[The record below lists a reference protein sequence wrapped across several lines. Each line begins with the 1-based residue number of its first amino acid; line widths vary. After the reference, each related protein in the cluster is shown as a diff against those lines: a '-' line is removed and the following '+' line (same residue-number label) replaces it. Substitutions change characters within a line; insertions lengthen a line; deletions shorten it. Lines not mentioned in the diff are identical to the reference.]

1 MRPAALKRAALLALL
16 QLWLAT
22 ATTSVAQEQTLN
34 FFEAV
39 RGSLEPGAQ
48 ESWRFSAPRG
58 SMISLVARALN
69 DRLDPRLDV
78 HDADG
83 ALIASNDDVDWPA
96 NRNAV
101 IEALSLPASGD
112 FSVRVSGVGNSSG
125 NYELLLLQGWSD
137 LAWDEDFN
145 DADAWQAS
153 TIAADTY
160 LGEGRAV
167 IVLEPPVEAVT
178 ITRALELPTESFSL
192 HADITEVAGNRGWRL
207 GLVSHWQS
215 RDEWARYSVDD
226 QGRWQFLVNS
236 TEGLKVLRGWTEH
249 PAIRAGEDLASLGL
263 AYYGGSVELFYN
275 RKSLGR
281 ITKGLPASPGRIG
294 LYVGTGN
301 QPDAQLTAWFSG
313 LRLTTPVTTAA
324 GGLTPAQLPGKEY
337 LTILRNLQRQRIVPG
352 AGELSMLVPESYV
365 ITNRAGVST
374 IRLGGEQQFS
384 HFVLGASFVA
394 ELSSNKLVAG
404 CGLVLVASDEFS
416 YSLAWLDNTGSAGL
430 SRREGD
436 VFAPGPAR
444 AGLPVGNSPH
454 QLLVV
459 ADGERLLFFADQYFV
474 GQQPTAVSAGT
485 VGNAAL
491 SFGNLTATCR
501 FSDTWLWRW
510 PEE

>member
-1 MRPAALKRAALLALL
+1 MHPAALKHVALLALL

-22 ATTSVAQEQTLN
+22 TTISVAQEQTLN

-39 RGSLEPGAQ
+39 QGSLEPGAQ

-78 HDADG
+78 HDNEG
-83 ALIASNDDVDWPA
+83 VLIASNDDVDWPA
-96 NRNAV
+96 NTSAV

-112 FSVRVSGVGNSSG
+112 YSVRVSGVGNSAG

-137 LAWDEDFN
+137 LVWDEDFN

-167 IVLEPPVEAVT
+167 LVLEPPVEAVT
-178 ITRALELPTESFSL
+178 ITRALELPPEGFAL
-192 HADITEVAGNRGWRL
+192 YADITEVAGNRGWRL

-215 RDEWARYSVDD
+215 RNEWARYTVDNL
-226 QGRWQFLVNS
+226 GRWQFLVNAAD
-236 TEGLKVLRGWTEH
+236 GLKVLQGWAEH
-249 PAIRAGEDLASLGL
+249 PAIREGDEPASLGL
-263 AYYGGSVELFYN
+263 AFYGDGVELFYN
-275 RKSLGR
+275 YKSLGR
-281 ITKGLPASPGRIG
+281 ITEGLPESPGRIG

-313 LRLTTPVTTAA
+313 LRLTAPVATAT
-324 GGLTPAQLPGKEY
+324 GPLVPAQLHGMEY

-365 ITNRAGVST
+365 ISNRAGVST
-374 IRLGGEQQFS
+374 IRLGGEQQLS

-404 CGLVLVASDEFS
+404 CGLILEASEEFS

-430 SRREGD
+430 SRRERE
-436 VFAPGPAR
+436 VFAPGPVR
-444 AGLPVGNSPH
+444 AALPVGNSPH

-459 ADGERLLFFADQYFV
+459 ADSERLLFFADQHFV
-474 GQQPTAVSAGT
+474 GQQPASVSTGT

-491 SFGNLTATCR
+491 SFGNLTTTCL

>member
-1 MRPAALKRAALLALL
+1 MRPAALNRVALLALL

-48 ESWRFSAPRG
+48 ENWRFSAPRG
-58 SMISLVARALN
+58 SMISLVARSLN
-69 DRLDPRLDV
+69 GRLDPRLDV
-78 HDADG
+78 HDSEG
-83 ALIASNDDVDWPA
+83 VPIASNDDVDWPA
-96 NRNAV
+96 NTSAV

-112 FSVRVSGVGNSSG
+112 YSVRVSGVGNSAG
-125 NYELLLLQGWSD
+125 NYELMLLQGWSD
-137 LAWDEDFN
+137 LVWDEDFN

-167 IVLEPPVEAVT
+167 LILEPPVEAVT
-178 ITRALELPTESFSL
+178 ITRALELPPEGYAL

-207 GLVSHWQS
+207 GLVSHWQN
-215 RDEWARYSVDD
+215 RNEWARYTVDD
-226 QGRWQFLVNS
+226 LGRWQFLVNAAD
-236 TEGLKVLRGWTEH
+236 GLKVLRGWAEH
-249 PAIRAGEDLASLGL
+249 PAIREGEEPASLGL
-263 AYYGGSVELFYN
+263 AFYGDRVELFYN
-275 RKSLGR
+275 NKSLGR
-281 ITKGLPASPGRIG
+281 ITEGLPESPGRIG
-294 LYVGTGN
+294 LYVGTGK

-313 LRLTTPVTTAA
+313 LRLTAPVSTATGA
-324 GGLTPAQLPGKEY
+324 LVPAQLQGKEY

-365 ITNRAGVST
+365 IANRAGVST
-374 IRLGGEQQFS
+374 IRLGGEQQLS

-404 CGLVLVASDEFS
+404 CGLILEASEEFS
-416 YSLAWLDNTGSAGL
+416 YSLAWLDSTGSAGL
-430 SRREGD
+430 SRREAD
-436 VFAPGPAR
+436 VFAPGTVR
-444 AGLPVGNSPH
+444 AALPVGNAPH

-459 ADGERLLFFADQYFV
+459 ADGERLLFFADQHFV
-474 GQQPTAVSAGT
+474 GQQPAAVPAGT
-485 VGNAAL
+485 VGIAAL
-491 SFGNLTATCR
+491 SFGNLTTTCR

>member
-1 MRPAALKRAALLALL
+1 MRPGALKRVALPVLL
-16 QLWLAT
+16 LWLAT
-22 ATTSVAQEQTLN
+22 ATASAAQEQILS
-34 FFEAV
+34 FFEPV

-48 ESWRFSAPRG
+48 ESWRFSAPGG

-78 HDADG
+78 HDDDG
-83 ALIASNDDVDWPA
+83 VLIASNDDVDWPA
-96 NRNAV
+96 NTNAV

-112 FSVRVSGVGNSSG
+112 YSVRVSGAGNSAG
-125 NYELLLLQGWSD
+125 NYELLLLQGWSE

-145 DADAWQAS
+145 DGDAWQAS

-167 IVLEPPVEAVT
+167 LILKPPVEAVT
-178 ITRALELPTESFSL
+178 ITRALELPPEGYAL
-192 HADITEVAGNRGWRL
+192 HVDITEVAGNRGWRL

-215 RDEWARYSVDD
+215 RDEWARFSVDD
-226 QGRWQFLVNS
+226 QGRWQFLVNAS
-236 TEGLKVLRGWTEH
+236 EGLRVLRGWSEH
-249 PAIRAGEDLASLGL
+249 PAIREGEDPASLGL
-263 AYYGGSVELFYN
+263 AYFGDSVELFYN
-275 RKSLGR
+275 QRSLGR
-281 ITKGLPASPGRIG
+281 ITEGIPESPGRIG

-301 QPDAQLTAWFSG
+301 QRDAQITAWFSG
-313 LRLTTPVTTAA
+313 LRLTTPVTTVA
-324 GGLTPAQLPGKEY
+324 GGLVPAQLHGKEY

-384 HFVLGASFVA
+384 RLALGASFVT
-394 ELSSNKLVAG
+394 ELSSNKLVGG
-404 CGLVLVASDEFS
+404 CGLVLETSEEYS

-430 SRREGD
+430 SRREGE
-436 VFAPGPAR
+436 VFTPGPVR
-444 AGLPVGNSPH
+444 DGLPVGNTPH

-459 ADGERLLFFADQYFV
+459 ADGKRLLFFADQHYI
-474 GQQPTAVSAGT
+474 GQLPAAVSAGT

-491 SFGNLTATCR
+491 SFDNLSTTCR
-501 FSDTWLWRW
+501 FSDTWVWHW
-510 PEE
+510 SEE

>member
-1 MRPAALKRAALLALL
+1 MRPGALKRVALPVLL
-16 QLWLAT
+16 LWLAT
-22 ATTSVAQEQTLN
+22 ATASAAQEQILS
-34 FFEAV
+34 FFEPV

-48 ESWRFSAPRG
+48 ESWRFSAPGG

-78 HDADG
+78 HDDDG
-83 ALIASNDDVDWPA
+83 VLIASNDDVDWPA
-96 NRNAV
+96 NTNAV

-112 FSVRVSGVGNSSG
+112 YSVRVSGAGNSAG
-125 NYELLLLQGWSD
+125 NYELLLLQGWSE

-145 DADAWQAS
+145 DGDAWQAS

-167 IVLEPPVEAVT
+167 LILKPPVEAVT
-178 ITRALELPTESFSL
+178 ITRALELPPEGYAL
-192 HADITEVAGNRGWRL
+192 HVDITEVAGNRGWRL

-215 RDEWARYSVDD
+215 RDEWARFSVDD
-226 QGRWQFLVNS
+226 QGRWQFLVNAS
-236 TEGLKVLRGWTEH
+236 EGLRVLRGWSEH
-249 PAIRAGEDLASLGL
+249 PAIREGEDPASLGL
-263 AYYGGSVELFYN
+263 AYFGDSVELFYN
-275 RKSLGR
+275 QRSLGR
-281 ITKGLPASPGRIG
+281 ITEGIPESPGRIG

-301 QPDAQLTAWFSG
+301 QRDAQITAWFSG
-313 LRLTTPVTTAA
+313 LRLTTPVTTVA
-324 GGLTPAQLPGKEY
+324 GGLVPAQLHGKEY

-374 IRLGGEQQFS
+374 IRLGGKQQFS
-384 HFVLGASFVA
+384 RFALGASFVT

-404 CGLVLVASDEFS
+404 CGLVLETSEEYS

-430 SRREGD
+430 SRREGE
-436 VFAPGPAR
+436 VFAPGPVR
-444 AGLPVGNSPH
+444 AGLPVGNTPH

-459 ADGERLLFFADQYFV
+459 ADGKRLLFFADQHYI
-474 GQQPTAVSAGT
+474 GHLPAAVSAGT

-491 SFGNLTATCR
+491 SFANLSTTCR
-501 FSDTWLWRW
+501 FSDTWVWHW
-510 PEE
+510 GEE

>member
-1 MRPAALKRAALLALL
+1 MRPGALKRVALPVLL
-16 QLWLAT
+16 LWLAT
-22 ATTSVAQEQTLN
+22 ATASAAQEQILS
-34 FFEAV
+34 FFEPV

-48 ESWRFSAPRG
+48 ESWRFNAPGG

-78 HDADG
+78 HDDDG
-83 ALIASNDDVDWPA
+83 VLIASNDDVDWPA
-96 NRNAV
+96 NTSAV

-112 FSVRVSGVGNSSG
+112 YSVRVSGAGNSAG
-125 NYELLLLQGWSD
+125 NYELLLLQGWSE

-145 DADAWQAS
+145 DGDAWQAS

-167 IVLEPPVEAVT
+167 LILKPPVEAVT
-178 ITRALELPTESFSL
+178 ITRALELPPEGYAL

-215 RDEWARYSVDD
+215 RDEWARFSVDD
-226 QGRWQFLVNS
+226 QGRWQFLVNAS
-236 TEGLKVLRGWTEH
+236 EGLRVLRGWSEH
-249 PAIRAGEDLASLGL
+249 PAIRKGEDPASLGL
-263 AYYGGSVELFYN
+263 AYFGDSVELFYN
-275 RKSLGR
+275 QKSLGR
-281 ITKGLPASPGRIG
+281 ITEGLPESPGRIG

-324 GGLTPAQLPGKEY
+324 GGLVPAQLHGKEY

-374 IRLGGEQQFS
+374 IRLGGEQQLS

-404 CGLVLVASDEFS
+404 CGLVLETSEEYS

-430 SRREGD
+430 SRREGE
-436 VFAPGPAR
+436 VFTPGPVR
-444 AGLPVGNSPH
+444 DGLPVGNTPH

-459 ADGERLLFFADQYFV
+459 ADGKRLLFFADQHYI
-474 GQQPTAVSAGT
+474 GQLPAAVSAGT

-491 SFGNLTATCR
+491 SFDNLSTTCR
-501 FSDTWLWRW
+501 FSDTWVWHW
-510 PEE
+510 SEE